1 MSNLWVQKLEVKGS
15 RSDQKY
21 TQMYRLVE
29 HGTRYPDGHVKKP
42 KSPAKCQG
50 YTQGQS
56 TMKEYRLNISP
67 AIPKFNLDQ
76 MGQHSTQATTAKKE
90 FANSRSAKPF
100 RDDKI
105 MDANDHQ
112 DYGDQQDLEDQD
124 MQLTP

>member
-1 MSNLWVQKLEVKGS
+1 
-15 RSDQKY
+15 
-21 TQMYRLVE
+21 
-29 HGTRYPDGHVKKP
+29 
-42 KSPAKCQG
+42 
-50 YTQGQS
+50 
-56 TMKEYRLNISP
+56 MKEYRLNISP

-124 MQLTP
+124 MQLTPQFEDFEESPNNANPEFFEKEPNSDIVD